1 MNSSD
6 MYRVTSSLCFV
17 VLLAAPGCRGETKQ
31 QPAEAAEV
39 EAAEVEQPTAEARA
53 LSDGFATELK
63 GELLAALGQEGG
75 AAHAI
80 EVCQTQAPAIA
91 AGLSTDGWV
100 VGRTAPRVRNPAN
113 AANEWQRRGLAHF
126 ANTIAA
132 AGPDPDLASFEWHEI
147 VERDGGRELHYMR
160 AIPMGGLCLACHGPV
175 DQLNPAVLEQLAA
188 RYPNDQATGFTV
200 GELRGAF
207 AISKSL

>member
-1 MNSSD
+1 MNSSA
-6 MYRVTSSLCFV
+6 MSRLASSLCFML
-17 VLLAAPGCRGETKQ
+17 LLAAPGCRGGSESKQ
-31 QPAEAAEV
+31 QPAELAED
-39 EAAEVEQPTAEARA
+39 AQLRAEARA
-53 LSDGFATELK
+53 LSDR
-63 GELLAALGQEGG
+63 LAAALQSELVAAIGQEGG

-80 EVCQTQAPAIA
+80 EVCQIQAPAIA
-91 AGLSTDGWV
+91 TDLSTDGWV

-126 ANTIAA
+126 ADTIAA
-132 AGPDPDLASFEWHEI
+132 AGPNPDLASFEWQEI

-175 DQLNPAVLEQLAA
+175 EKINPAVLEQLAA
-188 RYPNDQATGFTV
+188 RYPDDQATGFAA